1 MKEVDKMAIDSSDE
15 DVDPKTREPQIHQV
29 NQF

>member
-15 DVDPKTREPQIHQV
+15 DIDPKTKESQIHQV